1 MKKKPFGQ
9 DSDNELN
16 ETIKK
21 LSRKKDAP
29 KFVFVI
35 IFVLYIVTSIALRKV
50 AGDASMIRVL
60 DGRVPI
66 QSFAGVFSSISN
78 VCLILLAVLFGRVGF
93 IVSIACLLIQ
103 FPMLA
108 AGLILG
114 RNYTTIPG
122 AFSNLLAIVAVIVVY
137 INHSRVHKY
146 QRKILEQAT
155 TDPLTG
161 LPNRFACAELVD
173 EYVAMNVGFALVS
186 IDISNFKSI
195 NESMGHETG
204 DKALVQIAA
213 RWKALADSRSTG
225 TLDFVAR
232 VGGDEYAIITRGF
245 ASDEDIEKTISAYEA
260 ELEKKITIDNCDYFL
275 AARFGYARYPRDA
288 WSSAELFSCA
298 DAAAHAVRT
307 RAGGNCFLKFTPEL
321 LQIKKTLLVERKIRA
336 ALEKDLVFCYFQPQ
350 YDINKKLRGF
360 EALARMR
367 DADGS
372 IISPA
377 DFIPVAEKV
386 GLIDQVDARALKKSA
401 AFMKSLLEGGENDL
415 TISFNI
421 SARHLMKNN
430 FIDEVKGIL
439 EQSGV
444 PSKHFEMEI
453 TESVMIDSAEKALDR
468 INQIKAM
475 GMQVAIDDFGTGYSS
490 LSYLQRLPADLLKI
504 DKSFID
510 VMNTSDASRKYVAT
524 IISIGHVLNLKVIS
538 EGVEEPDQLSALKEI
553 GCDYI
558 QGYIWGRPMTQ
569 EEARKLVLD

>member
-1 MKKKPFGQ
+1 MKRKPFEQGGAN
-9 DSDNELN
+9 DLN
-16 ETIKK
+16 ETIRK
-21 LSRKKDAP
+21 LSHKKDAP
-29 KFVFVI
+29 KAVFAVI
-35 IFVLYIVTSIALRKV
+35 LVLYLAASVGLRKV
-50 AGDASMIRVL
+50 ASDLSMIFL
-60 DGRVPI
+60 FGGRVPV

-78 VCLILLAVLFGRVGF
+78 VCLIFLAVFFGRVGF
-93 IVSIACLLIQ
+93 LTSLAILVVQ
-103 FPMLA
+103 FPMMA
-108 AGLILG
+108 AGLFLAH
-114 RNYTTIPG
+114 NLTTIPG
-122 AFSNLLAIVAVIVVY
+122 FFSNLLAIVAVTVIY
-137 INHSRVHKY
+137 INHSRIHKY
-146 QRKILEQAT
+146 QRRILAQAV

-161 LPNRFACAELVD
+161 LPNRFACAEFVD

-386 GLIDQVDARALKKSA
+386 GLIDQVDARALKKAA

-415 TISFNI
+415 TICFNI

-430 FIDEVKGIL
+430 FIEEVKGIL